1 MKEKVI
7 KFLCFILILIIPF
20 AVFFLVTELIE
31 NQYRNTF
38 VAELEDKCDRLNN
51 TEGKKIIFVGGS
63 SLPFGLRSD
72 LIEQEIEGYTVVNF
86 GLYATLG
93 TKVMMDL
100 SKMNI
105 GKGDIVILAPELNEQ
120 TYSLYFNP
128 VALEEALD
136 GFSFKYKYLS
146 LQDNLS
152 LFYNYY
158 KFAFKKLEYSAK
170 GSTPDPIGIYRHD
183 SFNEYGDISA
193 ERESER
199 GHNIMPGGFDSNMC
213 VYTDD
218 RLLDDSFL
226 DYVNDYANYVHGRG
240 ANIYFNFSPTN
251 KLALKSSNVALQDF
265 QNRLE
270 EKLNC
275 NILCNIQDCVINEG
289 YFYDTNFHLNSSG
302 AVYFTNTVIN
312 NLKRV
317 LNLNYNPN
325 QTPDDNPGGST
336 NPGIT
341 IPEIPSMPNWGGNIV
356 VPDAPPAIKADFD
369 SYNGEDNF
377 DYMDCFIYKLIT
389 SSNGSYY
396 QITGV
401 KDVYRDMEEVIVP
414 SGYKDN
420 VVAMLAANAFYGCTS
435 LKRIHISKTIKS
447 LEGGC
452 FNGCIALES
461 IYMYEKDGNTITVPR
476 EGLLEGC
483 GKNVKIYILDG
494 ANYSTGYTWV
504 QYEKYFV
511 TFSRQGNL

>member
-1 MKEKVI
+1 MKKKII
-7 KFLCFILILIIPF
+7 KFLCFILVLIIPF

-38 VAELEDKCDRLNN
+38 VAELEDKCARLNS

-72 LIEQEIEGYTVVNF
+72 LIEQEIEGYSVVNF

-105 GKGDIVILAPELNEQ
+105 NKGDIVILAPELNEQ

-158 KFAFKKLEYSAK
+158 KFAFKKLEYSANN
-170 GSTPDPIGIYRHD
+170 STPDPDGIYRHD
-183 SFNEYGDISA
+183 SFNEYGDIEV
-193 ERESER
+193 ERAYNKM
-199 GHNIMPGGFDSNMC
+199 GNGVDPNMY

-218 RLLDDSFL
+218 RLLDDSFIA
-226 DYVNDYANYVHGRG
+226 YVNDYVKYVNGQG
-240 ANIYFNFSPTN
+240 ADIFFNFSPTN
-251 KLALKSSNVALQDF
+251 QIALKSSKAARQVF
-265 QNRLE
+265 QNNLK

-275 NILCNIQDCVINEG
+275 NLLCNIEDCIINEG

-302 AVYFTNTVIN
+302 AVYFTNTVVN

-317 LNLNYNPN
+317 LNLNYNPDQASGDN
-325 QTPDDNPGGST
+325 QGGNTPD
-336 NPGIT
+336 IT
-341 IPEIPSMPNWGGNIV
+341 VPDIPAMPDWGGNIET
-356 VPDAPPAIKADFD
+356 PDTPPAIKIDFD
-369 SYNGEDNF
+369 KYNGEVNI
-377 DYMDCFIYKLIT
+377 DYVDYFVYKPFGLST
-389 SSNGSYY
+389 Y

-401 KDVYRDMEEVIVP
+401 KDEYKDMEEVIVP
-414 SGYKDN
+414 SVYNGKP
-420 VVAMLAANAFYGCTS
+420 VSMLAENAFYGCTS
-435 LKRIHISKTIKS
+435 LKRVHIGKTIRT
-447 LEGGC
+447 LESGC
-452 FNGCIALES
+452 FNGCISLQA
-461 IYMYEKDGNTITVPR
+461 IYMYEEEGNFINIPET
-476 EGLLEGC
+476 GLLEGC
-483 GKNVKIYILDG
+483 GRNVKIYIPEAAKD
-494 ANYSTGYTWV
+494 NYAFGYTWGNY
-504 QYEKYFV
+504 QDRFE
-511 TFSRQGNL
+511 TFSR

>member
-1 MKEKVI
+1 MKKKVL

-20 AVFFLVTELIE
+20 AVLFLVTELIE

-38 VAELEDKCDRLNN
+38 VAELEDKCVRLNN

-72 LIEQEIEGYTVVNF
+72 LIEQAIEGYTVVNF

-105 GKGDIVILAPELNEQ
+105 GKGDIVVLSPELNEQ

-170 GSTPDPIGIYRHD
+170 NSTPDPIGIYRHD
-183 SFNEYGDISA
+183 SFNDYGDISA
-193 ERESER
+193 ERAY
-199 GHNIMPGGFDSNMC
+199 NKMPGGVDTNMY

-218 RLLDDSFL
+218 RLLDNSFIG
-226 DYVNDYANYVHGRG
+226 YVNDYVKYVNGRG
-240 ANIYFNFSPTN
+240 ASIYFNFSPTN
-251 KLALKSSNVALQDF
+251 RLALKSSQTARQKFQTDLQD
-265 QNRLE
+265 
-270 EKLNC
+270 KLNC
-275 NILCNIQDCVINEG
+275 NILCNIEECIINEG

-302 AVYFTNTVIN
+302 AVYFTNTIIN

-325 QTPDDNPGGST
+325 QTPGSNPGENN
-336 NPGIT
+336 NPDIT
-341 IPEIPSMPNWGGNIV
+341 IPDIPEMPDWGGNIV
-356 VPDAPPAIKADFD
+356 VPDTPPADKTEFD
-369 SYNGEDNF
+369 KYKGEVNI
-377 DYMDCFIYKLIT
+377 DYMEFFNYRLI
-389 SSNGSYY
+389 SGSFY
-396 QITGV
+396 QIIGV
-401 KDVYRDMEEVIVP
+401 KDEYKNMEEIIVP
-414 SGYKDN
+414 SAYNGKA
-420 VVAMLAANAFYGCTS
+420 VTMLTANAFRGCAN
-435 LKRIHISKTIKS
+435 LKRIHIGKTIRS

-452 FNGCIALES
+452 FNECISLEG
-461 IYMYEKDGNTITVPR
+461 IYMYELDGNQITVPR
-476 EGLLEGC
+476 EGLLEGS

-494 ANYSTGYTWV
+494 ANYTTGYTWS
-504 QYEKYFV
+504 QYEKYFQN
-511 TFSRQGNL
+511 FSR